1 MIFGIGVDLVDIDRV
16 RKLLSKNE
24 SKFLSR
30 CFTSDEITYAKKFSD
45 PSKRLA
51 VRFAAKEAV
60 MKSLGY
66 GWRQIHWKDI
76 EITGGGKPLVKLH
89 NKASDKVVENNI
101 DSVHISLSHEDNK
114 AIAFAISE
122 KK

>member
-1 MIFGIGVDLVDIDRV
+1 MIYGIVVDLVDIV
-16 RKLLSKNE
+16 RIKRLLEKNE

-30 CFTSDEITYAKKFSD
+30 CFTDNEVEYSKKFSD

-51 VRFAAKEAV
+51 ARFAAKEAV

-66 GWRQIHWKDI
+66 GWRQLSWKDI
-76 EITGGGKPLVKLH
+76 EITGGGRPTVKLY
-89 NKASDKVVENNI
+89 NKASRKISEKSI
-101 DSVHISLSHEDNK
+101 DSVHISISHEENK
-114 AIAFAISE
+114 AIAFAVSE

>member
-1 MIFGIGVDLVDIDRV
+1 MIYGIGVDLVDIDRV
-16 RKLLSKNE
+16 QRLLEKNE

-30 CFTSDEITYAKKFSD
+30 CFTSQEVEYSKKFSD

-51 VRFAAKEAV
+51 ARFAAKEAI

-66 GWRQIHWKDI
+66 GWRQLSWKDI
-76 EITGGGKPLVKLH
+76 EITGGGKPTVNLH
-89 NKASDKVVENNI
+89 NRAAQIISEKNI
-101 DSVHISLSHEDNK
+101 DSIHVSLSHEENK

>member
-1 MIFGIGVDLVDIDRV
+1 MIYGIGVDLVDIDRIK
-16 RKLLSKNE
+16 RLLEKNE

-30 CFTSDEITYAKKFSD
+30 CFTDNEVEYSKKFSD

-51 VRFAAKEAV
+51 ARFAAKEAV

-66 GWRQIHWKDI
+66 GWRQLNWKDI
-76 EITGGGKPLVKLH
+76 EITGGGKPTVKLI
-89 NKASDKVVENNI
+89 NKASEKLSEKKI
-101 DSVHISLSHEDNK
+101 DSIHVSLSHEENK
-114 AIAFAISE
+114 AIAFAVSE